1 MEIMVVL
8 AMFGL
13 LSSDSVSEFVKQGNG
28 NPAYKL
34 VQVTECPTGQRRSG
48 FALAPTGSVVLKQ
61 VNKDGTVG
69 DVCAE

>member
-1 MEIMVVL
+1 
-8 AMFGL
+8 
-13 LSSDSVSEFVKQGNG
+13 VKQGNG

-34 VQVTECPTGQRRSG
+34 VQVTECPTGQRSSG

-69 DVCAE
+69 DVCTE